1 MWGKITQNYLCF
13 MTSFTLDF
21 LLYSAKPKLK
31 KKKKNEEERRVFQVS
46 VFRFFEVYRLKH
58 FKIFII

>member
-1 MWGKITQNYLCF
+1 MWGKKNRKLSLFYDKV
-13 MTSFTLDF
+13 TLDF

-31 KKKKNEEERRVFQVS
+31 KKKKVFQVS

>member
-1 MWGKITQNYLCF
+1 